1 MVRARKGIDDNE
13 RQLKKLET
21 MHVSPWLTLTV
32 LAIAEFA
39 VVLDV
44 TIVNVALPHIAAG
57 LKFSASSL
65 QWVIGAYTLVFG
77 GFLLLGGRVADLF
90 GRRKLFSIG
99 LVLFGLA
106 SFGGGMAS
114 SSGMLVVMRVMQGI
128 GAALL
133 APAALSIVTV
143 TFSHGRERNIAMGI
157 WGSLAGLGGT
167 LGVVAGGLLVDALS
181 WRWVFF
187 VNVPIVLLTILLTPV
202 FVRESRVKNTSKG
215 TFDVLGALLGTSGL
229 LALVFGIVRAE
240 PLGWSSA
247 EVITLLLGAVII
259 LGLFVVVESRSV
271 DPLVPLSMFRSR
283 GFSAAIV
290 ILGLNGSAFLSMF
303 FLTAIFLQEV
313 RGDSALEAGVQFLPM
328 GIAAVLTAVATS
340 QLVTR
345 VGTRLVQLISATL
358 SIVGLGLLSRAG
370 VEGSY
375 ATTILPGLLFFGAG
389 IIGVGV
395 SAQIVAL
402 VDIKHQYAGSAS
414 GVINAFYQVGGAL
427 GLAIVTTLSS
437 SRVTSA
443 LLHGTSRSHALA
455 DGYSEGILVAVGFA
469 LLSLAL
475 TLVSPRTK
483 PSTEQIQDAIGSA

>member
-1 MVRARKGIDDNE
+1 MRVRKGIDGNE
-13 RQLKKLET
+13 RWFKKLET
-21 MHVSPWLTLTV
+21 AHVSPWLTLTV
-32 LAIAEFA
+32 LAIAQFA
-39 VVLDV
+39 VVLDI

-65 QWVIGAYTLVFG
+65 QWVISAYTLVFG
-77 GFLLLGGRVADLF
+77 GFLLLGGRLADLF

-106 SFGGGMAS
+106 SFGGGMAT
-114 SSGMLVVMRVMQGI
+114 SSGMLVGMRVIQGI

-143 TFSHGRERNIAMGI
+143 TFPHGHERNIAMGI

>member
-1 MVRARKGIDDNE
+1 MRARKGIDDNE

-202 FVRESRVKNTSKG
+202 FVRESRVKNTNKG

-247 EVITLLLGAVII
+247 EVITLFLGAVII

-402 VDIKHQYAGSAS
+402 VDIKHQHAGSAS

>member
-1 MVRARKGIDDNE
+1 MRARKGIDDNE

-402 VDIKHQYAGSAS
+402 VDIKHQHAGSAS

>member
-1 MVRARKGIDDNE
+1 MRARKGIDDNE

-202 FVRESRVKNTSKG
+202 FVRESRVKNTNKG

-290 ILGLNGSAFLSMF
+290 VLGLNGSAFLSMF

-313 RGDSALEAGVQFLPM
+313 RGDSALKAGVQFLPM
-328 GIAAVLTAVATS
+328 GIAAVLMAVAAS

-345 VGTRLVQLISATL
+345 VGTRLVQLVSATL

-370 VEGSY
+370 FEGSY
-375 ATTILPGLLFFGAG
+375 TTTILPGLLFFGAG

-402 VDIKHQYAGSAS
+402 VDIKHQHAGSAS

>member
-1 MVRARKGIDDNE
+1 MRARKGIDDNE